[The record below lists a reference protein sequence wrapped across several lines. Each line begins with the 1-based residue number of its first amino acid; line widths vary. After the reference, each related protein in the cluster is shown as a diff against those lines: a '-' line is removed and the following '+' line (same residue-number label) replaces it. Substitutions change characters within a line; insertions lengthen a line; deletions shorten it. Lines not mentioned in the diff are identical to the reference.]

1 MQLRNTKTTQKTI
14 KIARSQ
20 SRLRAIG
27 TERLNFRLWCTEIFL
42 QLESLPAVLC
52 HLSEPGFATR
62 ITFPHSARHYGTRL
76 PADMARIKK
85 IRQIT
90 RKRKNR
96 NLAIP
101 AAAAAMPV
109 NPKIAAT
116 SAIIKKIRAQRSIF
130 HLLRKQIASIDCC
143 ARFFNLTNPKML
155 RDTFSLRRN
164 QTKDMMTS

>member
-1 MQLRNTKTTQKTI
+1 
-14 KIARSQ
+14 
-20 SRLRAIG
+20 
-27 TERLNFRLWCTEIFL
+27 
-42 QLESLPAVLC
+42 
-52 HLSEPGFATR
+52 
-62 ITFPHSARHYGTRL
+62 
-76 PADMARIKK
+76 MARIKK

-90 RKRKNR
+90 KKRKNR

-130 HLLRKQIASIDCC
+130 HLLRKQIASIDCG